1 MQKVIQKRIGYSLI
15 LFLLEIV
22 ACGVLFFTMDSDYLS
37 AYIKEIFLGTLLV
50 IIFLNLMLLLYNLIK
65 ISNSKLKTDF
75 SSLDVFGNDIQKAYD
90 FGKLGLLIVDDN
102 NNIVWTNT
110 YFNAIQ
116 TKLIDHNLFDWQPT
130 LKNLLDTKI
139 DEMKIEINNKNYLVK
154 LLPQAKMYIF
164 KDVTTNEDLLRY
176 SIDHAPAVGIIAIDN
191 YQELAN
197 ILDDVTI
204 NDALASM
211 QKVIIE
217 YAKKFN
223 LLLKKYRNDSYLFI
237 CTRKD
242 YLNLIN
248 DKLSLLQAVRSV
260 TNESDNEFTLSIG
273 MASGTDNYS
282 RLFEMASTSLDVS
295 LSRGGNQAVV
305 FTYGENLRFIG
316 GQTESKEKKNSV
328 QSRVMSKF
336 SYCFNC

>member
-1 MQKVIQKRIGYSLI
+1 MQKVIQKIIGYSLI

-139 DEMKIEINNKNYLVK
+139 DEMKIEI
-154 LLPQAKMYIF
+154 
-164 KDVTTNEDLLRY
+164 
-176 SIDHAPAVGIIAIDN
+176 
-191 YQELAN
+191 
-197 ILDDVTI
+197 
-204 NDALASM
+204 
-211 QKVIIE
+211 
-217 YAKKFN
+217 
-223 LLLKKYRNDSYLFI
+223 
-237 CTRKD
+237 
-242 YLNLIN
+242 
-248 DKLSLLQAVRSV
+248 
-260 TNESDNEFTLSIG
+260 
-273 MASGTDNYS
+273 
-282 RLFEMASTSLDVS
+282 
-295 LSRGGNQAVV
+295 
-305 FTYGENLRFIG
+305 
-316 GQTESKEKKNSV
+316 
-328 QSRVMSKF
+328 
-336 SYCFNC
+336 